1 MALALP
7 LPAEKRSAHWAKAT
21 MLPRT
26 FASMGTVALVV
37 LALASLLPLSSGLPV
52 QLASADPQI
61 AWKFPTGGE
70 VVSAGALST
79 DGQTFYVGSR
89 RAAPPPPPLQ
99 YAR

>member
-1 MALALP
+1 
-7 LPAEKRSAHWAKAT
+7 

-52 QLASADPQI
+52 QLASADSQI